1 MGSLTQSVSEEL
13 VAVLKMIGI
22 LIILEFF
29 MEETNIQYYMHA
41 WYHLQENKNI
51 SKIWFPF
58 FFVLLRL

>member
-41 WYHLQENKNI
+41 
-51 SKIWFPF
+51 
-58 FFVLLRL
+58 